1 MKKIQLLLICLPI
14 LFSCGCNKKKNHL
27 ELEGLKGKVKEVT
40 ITISNVKESFGDIE
54 ITDIKEKIKLR
65 YNEDGYTTE
74 KFKIDKNREVNWEY
88 IYDEDGR
95 WIEMYQSVN
104 GENGYI
110 WKYKHDDDGNHIE
123 ADMYEI
129 STVIDYNERFYY
141 KMKSKLDEDGNQ
153 IEVNYYNEDGELTQ
167 TANFQYDEDGNEI
180 EETISHNR
188 LPTLMTKYR
197 YDEDG
202 NLIAEEK
209 YENGDWDEAFS
220 YESYEFDKENNW
232 IKYITYNQQ
241 ATPVSITEREIVY
254 Y

>member
-40 ITISNVKESFGDIE
+40 ITISNVKEYFGDIE
-54 ITDIKEKIKLR
+54 TTDIKEKIKLR

-74 KFKIDKNREVNWEY
+74 KFVIYKNREVNYEF

-95 WIEMYQSVN
+95 WIEMYQSD
-104 GENGYI
+104 GENEFI
-110 WKYKHDDDGNHIE
+110 LKYKHDDDGNHIE
-123 ADMYEI
+123 VDMYEI
-129 STVIDYNERFYY
+129 NSVIDYNERFYS
-141 KMKSKLDEDGNQ
+141 KVKSKFDEDGNR
-153 IEVNYYNEDGELTQ
+153 IEINYYNEDGELTQ
-167 TANFQYDEDGNEI
+167 TDNYQYDEDGNEI
-180 EETISHNR
+180 EKTVSFKWSSEI
-188 LPTLMTKYR
+188 LMTEYR

-202 NLIAEEK
+202 NLYAEEK
-209 YENGDWDEAFS
+209 YKNGEWDEAFG

-232 IKYITYNQQ
+232 LKYITYNAS